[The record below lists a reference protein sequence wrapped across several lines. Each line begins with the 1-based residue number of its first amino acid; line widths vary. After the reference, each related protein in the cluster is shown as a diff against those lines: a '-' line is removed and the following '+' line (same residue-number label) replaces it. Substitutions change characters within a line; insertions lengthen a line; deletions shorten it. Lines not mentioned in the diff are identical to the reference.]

1 MASTVDFLQTEIRG
15 TRPNNTS
22 IGIALQMQRSYSYV
36 HLTSSTRDN
45 EGQE

>member
-22 IGIALQMQRSYSYV
+22 IGIALQMQESYHYV
-36 HLTSSTRDN
+36 HLISSTLGN
-45 EGQE
+45 ESQE